1 MRYRLCDTAQ
11 EISGISVELVIRA
24 EPFADDVPYEL
35 ALHAG
40 GLQVARVER
49 AAMTPAELF
58 ALGHALLDA
67 AADGFGHFVPA
78 DEVFGL
84 DLAHPACRWRWRGGV
99 TVWVDSGRAAAI
111 NPPQRRGRAA
121 GRRRS
126 APGDGGESITTTPRV
141 PAMMPSR
148 SAANHRQVCLREQQE
163 RGGSPPTPR
172 PPRPVANA
180 IGTACSQVAVD
191 ASQDRQNWPSRRTQ
205 TVRHRPLCDSTTNSS
220 SSPRPPP
227 RHLATAWIRGRQ
239 QPGGG
244 QPGVAGLA
252 AASSRRSAMISA
264 PAVDRSVHATAA
276 HQHAVAALTIIHGL
290 LRDVSLDSSICVLI
304 DKRSRPPDRRRW

>member
-84 DLAHPACRWRWRGGV
+84 DLAPPSVPVALEEVGV

-111 NPPQRRGRAA
+111 NPTRSGVAVQLVVAA
-121 GRRRS
+121 P
-126 APGDGGESITTTPRV
+126 ALAMVAESICDDAARV
-141 PAMMPSR
+141 LSR
-148 SAANHRQVCLREQQE
+148 
-163 RGGSPPTPR
+163 
-172 PPRPVANA
+172 
-180 IGTACSQVAVD
+180 
-191 ASQDRQNWPSRRTQ
+191 
-205 TVRHRPLCDSTTNSS
+205 
-220 SSPRPPP
+220 
-227 RHLATAWIRGRQ
+227 
-239 QPGGG
+239 
-244 QPGVAGLA
+244 
-252 AASSRRSAMISA
+252 
-264 PAVDRSVHATAA
+264 
-276 HQHAVAALTIIHGL
+276 
-290 LRDVSLDSSICVLI
+290 
-304 DKRSRPPDRRRW
+304 